1 MIGIAN
7 FFLGVAGVIFM
18 FTLGYLIEGIVS
30 QIRSVRKKS
39 DWRAIERLEHELYPN
54 DPKQWTHD
62 REKCLYVPCVHK
74 CKYPL

>member
-7 FFLGVAGVIFM
+7 FFLGVAGVIFVV
-18 FTLGYLIEGIVS
+18 TLGYLIEGIVS

-39 DWRAIERLEHELYPN
+39 DWREIERLEHELYPN
-54 DPKQWTHD
+54 DPTQWTHD
-62 REKCLYVPCVHK
+62 RSKCLYVPCVHK